1 MAVFWI
7 VLTSISVLWIA
18 FEIWLVFIDRKQG
31 KGNPGIDRGTR
42 YLNFICIALGIS
54 GAAILNGVSRFFFP
68 GGRTS
73 TVFWIGLIIMLLG
86 LSLRIWAVS
95 TLGTSFRTTV
105 ETHVNQKVVKAGPYK
120 LIRHPSYSGILL
132 MCLGYGIAVQNW
144 LSLTMAVFL
153 PLSALIYRIHIEEVA
168 LLTSMG
174 SEYGEYQRHTK
185 KIVPWIW

>member
-7 VLTSISVLWIA
+7 VLTSLSVVWIV
-18 FEIWLVFIDRKQG
+18 FEIWLVIIDRKQG

-42 YLNFICIALGIS
+42 YLNFICIALGIT
-54 GAAILNGVSRFFFP
+54 GAAILNGVSQFFFP

-105 ETHVNQKVVKAGPYK
+105 ETHVNQKVVKGGPYK
-120 LIRHPSYSGILL
+120 LIRHPSYSGILM

-144 LSLTMAVFL
+144 LSLVMAVFL
-153 PLSALIYRIHIEEVA
+153 PLSALIYRIHIEEDA
-168 LLTSMG
+168 LLASMG
-174 SEYGEYQRHTK
+174 SEYKEYQRHTK

>member
-73 TVFWIGLIIMLLG
+73 AVFWIGLIIMLLG

-144 LSLTMAVFL
+144 LSLVVAVFL

-168 LLTSMG
+168 LLASMG

>member
-7 VLTSISVLWIA
+7 VLTSISLLWIA

-42 YLNFICIALGIS
+42 YLNFIYIALGIS
-54 GAAILNGVSRFFFP
+54 GAAILNGVSRFFFS

-73 TVFWIGLIIMLLG
+73 TVFWIGIIIMLLG

-105 ETHVNQKVVKAGPYK
+105 ETHANQKVVKGGPYK

-144 LSLTMAVFL
+144 LSLVMVVFL

-168 LLTSMG
+168 LLASMG
-174 SEYGEYQRHTK
+174 SEYKEYQHHTK